1 MIQSLFILNDS
12 GNIVMEKH
20 WRGVLNRSICDFFW
34 EEVTKAPSKE
44 EVLPVIS
51 TAKHYLIHIYRN
63 DLFFLSVVNAEF
75 PPLLVLE
82 FLHRLIDTF
91 KEYFNDVSEEG
102 LKSNFVTVV
111 QLLDEMM
118 DNGFPMITE
127 PNILKDMILQQGF
140 KNIVI
145 GGSSVSDVLPENTVT
160 SIPWRKAGVKYTNN
174 EIYLD
179 IIEEID
185 LIQDPNGQVVWQ
197 EVSGDVQC
205 TCHLSGMPDL
215 VLIFQNPKILDDCS
229 FHPCVRY
236 NRYEKEKV
244 ISFVPPDGVFHL
256 LKYRVSGTGLMKPIF
271 VKPEIKF
278 TEHGGTV
285 NITVGP
291 QSTSGKA
298 LEAVMLTIP
307 FPDAVASTSLTAT
320 HGAVDYDE
328 TKKILKWDIGK
339 ISSKSPVL
347 SGTVTLLPGAS
358 IPEMNPI
365 IQVDFKITMFSAS
378 GIKVESL
385 TLFTEKYK
393 PYKGVRSVTKAGKY
407 QIRT

>member
-1 MIQSLFILNDS
+1 
-12 GNIVMEKH
+12 MEKH

-278 TEHGGTV
+278 TEHNGTV

-385 TLFTEKYK
+385 TLYTEKYK

>member
-12 GNIVMEKH
+12 GNIVIEKH
-20 WRGVLNRSICDFFW
+20 WRGVLNRSICEFFW

-63 DLFFLSVVNAEF
+63 ELFFLSVVNAEF

-91 KEYFNDVSEEG
+91 KEYFSDVSEEG
-102 LKSNFVTVV
+102 LKSNFITVV

-145 GGSSVSDVLPENTVT
+145 GGSTVSDVLPENTVT
-160 SIPWRKAGVKYTNN
+160 SIPWRKSVKYTNN

-215 VLIFQNPKILDDCS
+215 VLIFQNPKLLDDCS

-244 ISFVPPDGVFHL
+244 ISFIPPDGVFHL
-256 LKYRVSGTGLMKPIF
+256 LKYRVGGTGLVKPIF

-278 TEHGGTV
+278 TEHAGNV
-285 NITVGP
+285 NITVGL
-291 QSTSGKA
+291 QSTNGKA

-307 FPDAVASTSLTAT
+307 FPEAVASTSLTAT

-347 SGTVTLLPGAS
+347 SGTVSLLPGAS

-385 TLFTEKYK
+385 TLYAEKYK

-407 QIRT
+407 QVRT